1 MKCCYIVF
9 SYRNFKYVIIII
21 RRRRR
26 RIIIIIIIIIMII
39 ILITI
44 IIIIIIMIMI
54 MIMIII
60 LIIMVYCR
68 VSNKVRFFINNIYI
82 LDHNK
87 SRKKSY
93 IFIVVFAE

>member
-21 RRRRR
+21 RRRR

-44 IIIIIIMIMI
+44 IIIIIMI